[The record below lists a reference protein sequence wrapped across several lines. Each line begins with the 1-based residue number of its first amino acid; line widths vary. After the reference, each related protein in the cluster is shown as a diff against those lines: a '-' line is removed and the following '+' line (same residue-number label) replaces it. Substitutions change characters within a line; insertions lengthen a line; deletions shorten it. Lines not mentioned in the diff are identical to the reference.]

1 MSEFGHKKSMKKV
14 KFGKRI
20 QIFAIKF
27 KVRLIIKFFKNVN
40 IEKEE
45 VDIEMVTEFKEWS
58 IKRGYIFKVTEKE
71 YPIYIFGHANY
82 KIDGTRHCT
91 ILHFSR

>member
-1 MSEFGHKKSMKKV
+1 MSEFDHKKSMKKI

-20 QIFAIKF
+20 QIFTIKF
-27 KVRLIIKFFKNVN
+27 KVRLIINFFKNVN
-40 IEKEE
+40 IETEGT
-45 VDIEMVTEFKEWS
+45 DIEMVTEFKEWS
-58 IKRGYIFKVTEKE
+58 IKRGYIFEATEKE

-82 KIDGTRHCT
+82 KIDGTRHYT